1 MYHSGNELINPF
13 KVLERVGIQLGWQ
26 VADLG
31 CGSLGHFVF
40 PAAQLVGGEGRVY
53 AVDIQ
58 KMVLQSIETIA
69 KTQQYWNVQTV
80 WSDIEVPH
88 ATHIP
93 SASLDLTIVA
103 NNLYLSRHRE
113 GLVQE
118 ALRLTKPGGRI
129 LVIEWK
135 AESTVIGPALE
146 HRLSEDDARSYFAH
160 DGLFL
165 QDAFE
170 AGDCHYAL
178 VYRRH
183 AASPTVMQLTAAE
196 AALLGLHQDDI

>member
-13 KVLERVGIQLGWQ
+13 KILERLQIQAGWQ

-40 PAAQLVGGEGRVY
+40 PAAQFVGGEGRVY

-58 KMVLQSIETIA
+58 KMVLQAIESAA
-69 KTQQYWNVQTV
+69 KAQQYWNVQTV

-93 SASLDLTIVA
+93 SNSLDLTIVA
-103 NNLYLSRHRE
+103 NNLYLSQHRE

-118 ALRLTKPGGRI
+118 AFRLTKPGGLI

-135 AESTVIGPALE
+135 AEPTVIGPAPE
-146 HRLSEDDARSYFAH
+146 HRLSQEDARQYFSHAE
-160 DGLFL
+160 LSL
-165 QDAFE
+165 EDAYE

-183 AASPTVMQLTAAE
+183 PASPAVMRLSAVE
-196 AALLGLHQDDI
+196 SELLGLHPSS